1 MRILLLRD
9 ARPGHYNQSEGLAAA
24 LGRRRPVEVARLA
37 VAPRRLLKGHALRWL
52 AQSGLPAG
60 PLFRATHGLD
70 PARLAAPDL
79 IVSAGSDTLVA
90 NVLLARR
97 FSVPNVFIGSLR
109 GMPPQDFTAVLT
121 IYPSLADGDRVILA
135 AKPTPVD
142 PDRLPP
148 PRPLRSPVDLAGA
161 TVAVLVGGPTPNHL
175 WAAEDWARLA
185 DRLVTAAAALGARL
199 RLTTSPRTPPEAAAA
214 LGRLAGHPAVDT
226 VALYGAAQAS
236 PLDHFFSADA
246 IIVTD
251 DSATMVFEAVAARR
265 PVVVLGAPQ
274 RRPARDDEAFDAL
287 AAAGRIAR
295 LGVADLGP
303 ERLAAALAEAMP
315 GADHPWDTLLEG
327 LRPPLARAGLAI

>member
-24 LGRRRPVEVARLA
+24 LGRHRAVEVARLA

-52 AQSGLPAG
+52 ARSGLPAG
-60 PLFRATHGLD
+60 PLLGATHGVD
-70 PARLAAPDL
+70 PAALARPDL

-90 NVLLARR
+90 NVLLTRR
-97 FSVPNVFIGSLR
+97 FAVPNVFIGSLR
-109 GMPPQDFTAVLT
+109 GMPPGDFAAVLT

-148 PRPLRSPVDLAGA
+148 PRPIRSAADLAGA
-161 TVAVLVGGPTPNHL
+161 TLAVLVGGPTPNHL
-175 WAAEDWARLA
+175 WAAEDWPRLA
-185 DRLVTAAAALGARL
+185 GRLAAAAGALGARL

-214 LGRLAGHPAVDT
+214 FGRLADHPAVDT
-226 VALYGAAQAS
+226 VALYGAAPAI

-251 DSATMVFEAVAARR
+251 DSATMVFEAAAARR
-265 PVVVLGAPQ
+265 PTVVLGAPQ

-295 LGVADLGP
+295 LDAADLGP
-303 ERLAAALAEAMP
+303 ERLAEALAGVVPAAE
-315 GADHPWDTLLEG
+315 HPWDALLDALG
-327 LRPPLARAGLAI
+327 PPLSRAGLAI